1 MGIDY
6 SNATTKQLLELA
18 EQGDVMAQKFLA
30 YRYDIGQGV
39 KKDYEKAAYW
49 YEKAAEQGDAVAQC
63 NLGWCY
69 DEGKGVIQ
77 NYEKARS
84 LYQKAVCFFAKSAE
98 EGDARAQ
105 NSLGVCYAHGRGVE
119 QDYEKAVYWYTK
131 AAEQGNRIAQKNLDI
146 VSKQIE
152 VEKGL
157 KRCAHCGGTFKGI
170 FKKVCS
176 VCGKEKDY

>member
-1 MGIDY
+1 MVY
-6 SNATTKQLLELA
+6 KSVE
-18 EQGDVMAQKFLA
+18 
-30 YRYDIGQGV
+30 
-39 KKDYEKAAYW
+39 
-49 YEKAAEQGDAVAQC
+49 
-63 NLGWCY
+63 
-69 DEGKGVIQ
+69 Q
-77 NYEKARS
+77 NYAN
-84 LYQKAVCFFAKSAE
+84 
-98 EGDARAQ
+98 AQ
-105 NSLGVCYAHGRGVE
+105 NNLGVCYAKGQGVK

-131 AAEQGNRIAQKNLDI
+131 AAEQGDAVAQSNLGICYKNGQGVKKDYERAIYWFEKAAEQGNRIEQKNLDI

>member
-6 SNATTKQLLELA
+6 SNATTKQLSELA

-39 KKDYEKAAYW
+39 KKDYERAIYW
-49 YEKAAEQGDAVAQC
+49 FE
-63 NLGWCY
+63 
-69 DEGKGVIQ
+69 
-77 NYEKARS
+77 
-84 LYQKAVCFFAKSAE
+84 
-98 EGDARAQ
+98 
-105 NSLGVCYAHGRGVE
+105 
-119 QDYEKAVYWYTK
+119 K

-152 VEKGL
+152 TEKGL